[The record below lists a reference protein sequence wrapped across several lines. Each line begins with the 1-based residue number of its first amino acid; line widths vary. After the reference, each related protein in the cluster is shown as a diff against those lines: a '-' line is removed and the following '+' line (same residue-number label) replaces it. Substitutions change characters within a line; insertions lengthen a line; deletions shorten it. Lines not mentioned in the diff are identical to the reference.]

1 MRARCVIVPDAK
13 IAATTLFDF
22 FQKHKRFSQVFLGLI
37 ALTFATWGIESYT
50 SMRGGRDAVATVNGS
65 DISQREF
72 AEQLNQRQERL
83 RQMFGGALD
92 PAALDSPELR
102 RELLESLIA
111 QRLVATEAAREH
123 LYLSREAVID
133 AIVRAPDFQEEGR
146 FSPARYQAYL
156 ASRNTTDER
165 NVADLQ
171 QQLPLGRLVGSIAD
185 TAIVP
190 RSLGQRLAAIETERR
205 EVADARIPVQPFLA
219 QAKVDEAEAKAY
231 YEANAAD
238 YRQPERVR
246 AEYLVLSA
254 EALAKQEAIDPA
266 ELKTQ
271 WQAAYGEKLRAKDE
285 ARKKALEVLA
295 AARKNPAAF
304 AELAKRESADSG
316 SAANGGDLGFAPRGA
331 LVKPVE
337 DEVFRLKE
345 GAISDLVESEFG
357 FHILRVT
364 GIRGAGAAQERR
376 ASHILIAA
384 PTDAKP
390 FEEMRATLEAEMR
403 RGRAAKRFAE
413 AAENFNNIV
422 YEQPES
428 LKPAAERFKLQIQ
441 TTGWIS
447 KSANQELGALDNP
460 KLLGALFSQDAV
472 KTRRNTDA
480 IEVAPSTLVAARVIE
495 HQPAKQR
502 DFAEVKNEI
511 VELLRQ
517 RKASELAYKD
527 GSAKL
532 ERLKKG
538 EDAGVSWGPVRSVSR
553 REAQGLPADILRR
566 VVTADVSKL
575 PAYVGVPIPD
585 AGYLLL
591 RISKVVEGDAKGLDA
606 QGAARI
612 AGMVGEAQYEAYVA
626 ALRARADIDVR
637 AASLEP
643 K

>member
-1 MRARCVIVPDAK
+1 M
-13 IAATTLFDF
+13 FDF

-50 SMRGGRDAVATVNGS
+50 SMRSGRDVVATVNGS
-65 DISQREF
+65 DITQREF
-72 AEQLNQRQERL
+72 AEQLNRRQERL
-83 RQMFGGALD
+83 REMFGSALD
-92 PAALDSPELR
+92 PAALDGPELR

-123 LYLSREAVID
+123 LYMSREAVID
-133 AIVRAPDFQEEGR
+133 AIVAAPDFQENGK
-146 FSPARYQAYL
+146 FSPARYQAFL

-171 QQLPLGRLVGSIAD
+171 QQLPLGRLVGSVAD

-190 RSLGQRLAAIETERR
+190 RSLGQRLVAIETERR
-205 EVADARIPVQPFLA
+205 EVAEARIPVQQFLA
-219 QAKVDEAEAKAY
+219 QARVDEAEAKAY
-231 YEANAAD
+231 YEANTAD

-295 AARKNPAAF
+295 AARKNPDGF
-304 AELAKRESADSG
+304 AELAKRESQDSG
-316 SAANGGDLGFAPRGA
+316 SAGNGGDLGFAPRGS
-331 LVKPVE
+331 LVRPVE
-337 DEVFRLKE
+337 EALFQLKE

-390 FEEMRATLEAEMR
+390 FEEMRGAMEAELR
-403 RGRAAKRFAE
+403 RSRAAKRFAE
-413 AAENFNNIV
+413 AAEEFNNIV
-422 YEQPES
+422 YEQPDS
-428 LKPAAERFKLQIQ
+428 LKPAADRFKLQIQ

-460 KLLGALFSQDAV
+460 KLLGALFSPDSL

-480 IEVAPSTLVAARVIE
+480 IEVAPGTRVSARVVE
-495 HQPAKQR
+495 HQPPKQR

-511 VELLRQ
+511 TELLRQ

-527 GSAKL
+527 GLAKIEGL
-532 ERLKKG
+532 QKG
-538 EDAGVSWGPVRSVSR
+538 EAAAVSWGPVRSVSR
-553 REAQGLPADILRR
+553 RDAQGLPADVLRR

-575 PAYVGVPIPD
+575 PAYLGVPIPN

-591 RISKVVEGDAKGLDA
+591 RISKVVEGEAKELDPQA
-606 QGAARI
+606 AARI
-612 AGMVGEAQYEAYVA
+612 AGMVGEAQYEAYLA
-626 ALRARADIDVR
+626 ALRARADIEVR
-637 AASLEP
+637 PASLEP